1 MLLENSITNLC
12 DFSKKKCTTTHHKA
26 WQAGNISLPCCVHW
40 LIVRL
45 DVDDKQ
51 ISSYKER
58 KKKSRDIYCRGRKQ
72 KSAVECWLLTPV
84 GDLSIFDANFLLSFQ
99 HCALRHNT
107 VHACACEP
115 IVFY

>member
-1 MLLENSITNLC
+1 MTNK
-12 DFSKKKCTTTHHKA
+12 SKAIK
-26 WQAGNISLPCCVHW
+26 
-40 LIVRL
+40 R
-45 DVDDKQ
+45 
-51 ISSYKER
+51 E

-84 GDLSIFDANFLLSFQ
+84 GDLSIFNANFLLSFQ

-115 IVFY
+115 IIFY